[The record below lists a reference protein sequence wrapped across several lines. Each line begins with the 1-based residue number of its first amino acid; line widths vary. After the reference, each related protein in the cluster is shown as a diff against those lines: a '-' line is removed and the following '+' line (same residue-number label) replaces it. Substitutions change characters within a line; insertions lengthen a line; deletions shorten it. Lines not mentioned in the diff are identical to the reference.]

1 MRKKNISIV
10 VFCIILLVGGIYF
23 FNRNDDDYLE
33 NNWNLNLTSQT
44 NSILKKYPEASFHND
59 GVYYEVLETLTAHSS
74 IDFNDN
80 KNTEIETMFL
90 EYTSEAN
97 ISEEYLPHFSNK
109 YEYYTKSKDNASLI
123 IIHQNQKLYVVS
135 CKI

>member
-1 MRKKNISIV
+1 MKKKNILIV
-10 VFCIILLVGGIYF
+10 LFCIILLAGGIYF
-23 FNRNDDDYLE
+23 FKGNDDYLE

-59 GVYYEVLETLTAHSS
+59 GVYYEVLETLTDNSS

-80 KNTEIETMFL
+80 KNSEIETMFL
-90 EYTSEAN
+90 EYTSEAK
-97 ISEEYLPHFSNK
+97 ISEEYLPSFSNK
-109 YEYYTKSKDNASLI
+109 YEYFTKSKDNDSLI

-135 CKI
+135 CRI